1 MSETPVAR
9 EPSGPD
15 PDLSGRRLG
24 DYQLLRRLGRGGMA
38 DVYLAE
44 QMSLRRRVA
53 FKVLK
58 RSLAEDQAYVRR
70 FHNEAQAAASLVHA
84 NIVQIHEVGCIE
96 GVHFIAQEYVAGQ
109 NLKQWLSRHRTADS
123 KMAVHIM
130 RQVSAALNR
139 AAQQGIIHRDIKPEN
154 IMLATTGEVKVADFG
169 LARVA
174 TDGQAVNLTQVGVT
188 MGTPLYMSPEQ
199 VEGKSVD
206 PRSDLYS
213 LGVTGYHMLANRPP
227 FQGDTALAVAVQHL
241 KHEPQSLAELR
252 PDVQRECP
260 ALISVIGKLMAKKA
274 DERPASATGVLRE
287 LRGLLPEAADDVPW
301 DESLLTTPP
310 TEVMRPSSVTAATQ
324 QLQTLL
330 RAESTAKTKTARFSV
345 APLLIVFGCVLS
357 ALAIGAGAAYAFR
370 PRPLLE
376 FDPAA
381 LPTIEK
387 FETPSQQ
394 WFYATMATKN
404 VEQAWRAVEK
414 YFPAEQSPV
423 NLRYARQA
431 KIGLA
436 NYYRSQRQSESALT
450 LYDEL
455 AKVEEAEFRLAGTAG
470 RAIVLDQLKRPDD
483 AAEVLKS
490 VIPRRNQI
498 SDESLRSGVERLAAK
513 YGIKLDMP

>member
-1 MSETPVAR
+1 MS
-9 EPSGPD
+9 D
-15 PDLSGRRLG
+15 PILPHDTSEHDLTGLRIG
-24 DYQLLRRLGRGGMA
+24 DYCLLRRLGQGGMA
-38 DVYLAE
+38 EVYLAE
-44 QMSLRRRVA
+44 QMSLRRPVA
-53 FKVLK
+53 FKVLRK
-58 RSLAEDQAYVRR
+58 ALAGDDTYIRR
-70 FHNEAQAAASLVHA
+70 FVGEAQAAARLVHT
-84 NIVQIHEVGCIE
+84 NIVQIYEVGVRD
-96 GVHFIAQEYVAGQ
+96 GVRFMAQEYVPGQ
-109 NLKQWLSRHRTADS
+109 NLKEYLTRFGRGLPTAL
-123 KMAVHIM
+123 VLHIL
-130 RQVSAALNR
+130 RQTAAALVK
-139 AAQQGIIHRDIKPEN
+139 AAQANITHRDIKPEN
-154 IMLATTGEVKVADFG
+154 IMLSRTGEVKVADFG
-169 LARVA
+169 LARIEGDNLA
-174 TDGQAVNLTQVGVT
+174 LTQVGLT